1 MNQEYRELFDI
12 LKCFARD
19 IRCCSQGET
28 FFGAFTFQQ
37 FVILDIIAQ
46 RKEIPLNELHGLLAV
61 EKSTTTR
68 LVNPLIA
75 RGVLMRTK
83 AAHDS
88 RAAMLGLT
96 PEGKELHNK
105 VWSCL
110 EIFFRD
116 ILRNIPASRK
126 GDVLDCAGILVK
138 AIRTTID
145 QTNCCC
151 RK

>member
-1 MNQEYRELFDI
+1 MNQDYRELFDI

-19 IRCCSQGET
+19 IRCCSQGEI
-28 FFGAFTFQQ
+28 FFGEFTFQQ

-46 RKEIPLNELHGLLAV
+46 REELPMNELHGLLAV

-75 RGVLMRTK
+75 KGVLKRTK

-88 RAAMLGLT
+88 RAAMLELT
-96 PEGKELHNK
+96 PEGKELHKK
-105 VWSCL
+105 VWACL
-110 EIFFRD
+110 TVFFRD
-116 ILRNIPASRK
+116 VLKNIPASRK
-126 GDVLDCAGILVK
+126 GAVLDSARILVK
-138 AIRTTID
+138 AIRATLDRTD
-145 QTNCCC
+145 CCC

>member
-1 MNQEYRELFDI
+1 MNQDYRELFDI

-28 FFGAFTFQQ
+28 FFGEFTFQQ

-46 RKEIPLNELHGLLAV
+46 RKEIPMNELHGLLSV

-68 LVNPLIA
+68 LVNPLITK
-75 RGVLMRTK
+75 GVLTRTK

-88 RAAMLGLT
+88 RAAMLALT
-96 PEGKELHNK
+96 PEGKELHKK
-105 VWSCL
+105 VWACL
-110 EIFFRD
+110 SVFFRD
-116 ILRNIPASRK
+116 VLKNVPASRK
-126 GDVLDCAGILVK
+126 GDVLDCARVLVK
-138 AIRTTID
+138 AIRAAID
-145 QTNCCC
+145 QTSCC